1 MTRCESY
8 PICFYC
14 TKNGIVRCRSFL
26 TCCYCCCESCLP
38 HDDVGNRRWS
48 NPSMSKREE
57 DYARAST
64 TSQVAAPNVSKS
76 LNSLPSAAGIE
87 EGGGAKG
94 DDASSPPQR
103 VRQSSF
109 QKLSKTWKV
118 LTCCGISIGV
128 MAILS
133 IFVFV
138 VARACLKYFVDGV
151 NILN

>member
-14 TKNGIVRCRSFL
+14 TKNDIVRCRSLL

-48 NPSMSKREE
+48 NPSMRKRSE
-57 DYARAST
+57 DHTLAT
-64 TSQVAAPNVSKS
+64 KTSQVAAPNVSKS
-76 LNSLPSAAGIE
+76 LKSLPLDAGTE
-87 EGGGAKG
+87 EGDDAKG
-94 DDASSPPQR
+94 DNAFSPPR
-103 VRQSSF
+103 RQSSF
-109 QKLSKTWKV
+109 QKLSKTGKV

-128 MAILS
+128 IAVLS

-138 VARACLKYFVDGV
+138 VARACLKYFADGV